1 MPFNAQYISPE
12 NLNPTIGL
20 GVSIPFSNTS
30 VFSSTYTT
38 QETVKNNLINYF
50 LTNPG
55 EILLNPTFGGGL
67 RSFLFEQ
74 ASSMTVE
81 NVKAFVQSKLETVFP
96 MIQIDTL
103 EVLTNQQDYNT
114 LIVRLKYYIPNSN
127 INGTLNFQF

>member
-1 MPFNAQYISPE
+1 MAFGAKKIFPVDLTPGTAFGVALPFNAPA
-12 NLNPTIGL
+12 
-20 GVSIPFSNTS
+20 

-38 QETVKNNLINYF
+38 QDAVKSNLINYF

-55 EILLNPTFGGGL
+55 EIPLNPTFGAGL

-74 ASSMTVE
+74 MSEVTVD
-81 NVKAFVQSKLETVFP
+81 NVRSFVQSKLNTAFP
-96 MIQIDTL
+96 MIQIDSL
-103 EVLTNQQDYNT
+103 EVLTDKQDYNT

>member
-1 MPFNAQYISPE
+1 MPFNSQTISPV
-12 NLNPTIGL
+12 NLNPITGL

-55 EILLNPTFGGGL
+55 EIPLNPTFGAGL

-74 ASSMTVE
+74 ISDITTN
-81 NVKAFVQSKLETVFP
+81 NVKSFVQNKLNTAFP
-96 MIQIDTL
+96 MIKIDSL
-103 EVLTNQQDYNT
+103 EVLTNQQDNNT
-114 LIVRLKYYIPNSN
+114 IIIKLKYSIPNSN
-127 INGTLNFQF
+127 ISGNLNFQF

>member
-1 MPFNAQYISPE
+1 MPFNSQTISPF
-12 NLNPTIGL
+12 NLNPITGL

-55 EILLNPTFGGGL
+55 EIPLNPTFGAGL

-74 ASSMTVE
+74 ISDITTS
-81 NVKAFVQSKLETVFP
+81 NVKSFVQNRLNTAFP
-96 MIQIDTL
+96 MIKIDSL
-103 EVLTNQQDYNT
+103 EVLTNQQDNNT
-114 LIVRLKYYIPNSN
+114 IIIKLKYSIPNSN
-127 INGTLNFQF
+127 ISGNLNFQF

>member
-55 EILLNPTFGGGL
+55 EIPLNPTFGGGL